1 MHEHFYAPL
10 ELKFSSGQA
19 ELGHFA
25 GYGSVASVIDSGGDL
40 IVPGAF
46 KHSLDRMKA
55 EGRMPSMYAQHGA
68 ALGADPRPIGVW
80 TSVVEDEKGLK
91 VEGRLIG
98 LDTEIGKYNYA
109 LMKEGAMTGLSIGYR
124 AKKVDYGKKPG
135 EPRRTI
141 KEADLFEVSV
151 VDQPMNTHAR
161 VASLKSIEDLF
172 SLSEAEDYLKSLGM
186 SGTQAV
192 AFLSRIKR
200 LGSGNPSEDADG
212 LGPGDPG
219 EDEMKQLMD
228 AVARRGQ
235 ALR

>member
-1 MHEHFYAPL
+1 MNERFYAPL
-10 ELKFSSGQA
+10 DLKFSSGQN
-19 ELGHFA
+19 EIGRFS
-25 GYGSVASVIDSGGDL
+25 GYGSVASVIDSGGDMIL
-40 IVPGAF
+40 PGAF
-46 KHSLDRMKA
+46 KASLDRMKS
-55 EGRMPSMYAQHGA
+55 EGRMPSMYAQHGP

-80 TSVVEDEKGLK
+80 TSVVEDEKGLYL
-91 VEGRLIG
+91 EGKLIG
-98 LDTEIGKYNYA
+98 LETETGKYNYA

-135 EPRRTI
+135 EPKRTI

-151 VDQPMNTHAR
+151 VDQPMNTYAR
-161 VASLKSIEDLF
+161 VSSLKSIEDLF

-200 LGSGNPSEDADG
+200 LGSGNPSEGDDG
-212 LGPGDPG
+212 HGSGDPSD
-219 EDEMKQLMD
+219 DEMKQLI
-228 AVARRGQ
+228 ALAKRRTE